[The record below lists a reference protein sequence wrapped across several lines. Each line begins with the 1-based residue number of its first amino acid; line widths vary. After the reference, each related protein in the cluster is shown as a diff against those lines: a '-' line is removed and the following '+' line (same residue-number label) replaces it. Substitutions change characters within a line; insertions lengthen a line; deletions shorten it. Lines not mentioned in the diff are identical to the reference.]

1 MKVNLDQLLE
11 GVSRLPRQKLTEE
24 NSEKL
29 RRYDYLLDLLTED
42 YISSE
47 HLAVPEAEW
56 HELEEFLYGLFG
68 TELNNAHAEKIR
80 TRINNL
86 EITKRFGQL
95 LLHTPL
101 LPIDDFI

>member
-47 HLAVPEAEW
+47 HLAVPEAECTN
-56 HELEEFLYGLFG
+56 LRNF
-68 TELNNAHAEKIR
+68 IR
-80 TRINNL
+80 IVRHRVKQRPSRKDPNPN
-86 EITKRFGQL
+86 KQ
-95 LLHTPL
+95 P
-101 LPIDDFI
+101 

>member
-11 GVSRLPRQKLTEE
+11 GVSRLQTKLTERKF
-24 NSEKL
+24 EKL
-29 RRYDYLLDLLTED
+29 GRYDYLLDLLTED

-47 HLAVPEAEW
+47 HLAVPEARVARVED
-56 HELEEFLYGLFG
+56 FYTDCSS